1 MLRLPEDTLSLR
13 QIGQELFVPHNTVKT
28 HVRSI
33 YRKLGPSTR
42 HDAVAKGRDLGV
54 LP

>member
-33 YRKLGPSTR
+33 YRNLGPSPR